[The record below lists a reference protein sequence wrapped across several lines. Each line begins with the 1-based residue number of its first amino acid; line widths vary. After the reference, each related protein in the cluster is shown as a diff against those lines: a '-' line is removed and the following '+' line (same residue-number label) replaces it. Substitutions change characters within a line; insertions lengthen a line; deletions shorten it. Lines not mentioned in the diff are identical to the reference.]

1 MVAEY
6 ERHDQ
11 FLVAIDCIIFGFD
24 GARLKALLIK
34 RGFDPERGK
43 WSLMGGFVKA
53 KESVDEAPRRV
64 LRQLTGLD
72 KIYMEQLHCFGDVA
86 RDPGGRVLSV
96 AYYALIKIADYS
108 ETLMQEHNAQW
119 FDLANVPPLIFDHKA
134 MLELAKAR
142 LQQKVS
148 NHPVGFQL
156 LPHKFTL
163 PQLQALYEAIY
174 ETPLD
179 KRNFTK
185 KILSL
190 RILNKLDEKGKETSR
205 KGAYYY
211 VFDPKKYRELEKHGV
226 KLV

>member
-1 MVAEY
+1 
-6 ERHDQ
+6 
-11 FLVAIDCIIFGFD
+11 
-24 GARLKALLIK
+24 
-34 RGFDPERGK
+34 
-43 WSLMGGFVKA
+43 
-53 KESVDEAPRRV
+53 
-64 LRQLTGLD
+64 
-72 KIYMEQLHCFGDVA
+72 MEQLHCFGAVA
-86 RDPGGRVLSV
+86 RDPAGRVISI
-96 AYYALIKIADYS
+96 AYYALIKIADYRDV
-108 ETLMQEHNAQW
+108 LMQEHNAQW
-119 FDLANVPPLIFDHKA
+119 FDLAAVPPLIFDHES
-134 MLELAKAR
+134 MLEMAKQR

-148 NHPVGFQL
+148 NQPIGFQL
-156 LPHKFTL
+156 LPQKFTL

-211 VFDPKKYRELEKHGV
+211 VFDPKKYRALEKTGV